1 MSFREML
8 RETRKVNEND
18 IKAMSQIKYDE
29 ETQKVA
35 EGEEK
40 VEAPEITPELVAELI
55 EKMPELEGIDS
66 AKLEAGLKNEIK
78 FFEIFGNI
86 ENVAKL
92 TAAHIKE
99 FPEAD
104 YYAALAAMEASLV
117 PPPAEEAPA
126 EEAPAAEEAPV
137 AEEEVV
143 EEPVA
148 EEEVEEAKKKSKVPG
163 VKADTKTDKLTKVK
177 K

>member
-8 RETRKVNEND
+8 SETRKVSEND
-18 IKAMSQIKYDE
+18 IKAMSQIKYGE

-55 EKMPELEGIDS
+55 EKMPELEGCDPV
-66 AKLEAGLKNEIK
+66 KLEAGLKNEIK

-126 EEAPAAEEAPV
+126 EEAPAAEEVP
-137 AEEEVV
+137 AEEAPV
-143 EEPVA
+143 EEPS
-148 EEEVEEAKKKSKVPG
+148 EEEVEEAKKSKVPG
-163 VKADTKTDKLTKVK
+163 VKAATKTDKLTKVK